1 MGKIA
6 ISNIAW
12 TGNNE
17 QVFEL
22 LAALGLGGIEVAPG
36 KVNNGWDAL
45 NTSVIR
51 NYRNA
56 CDSFGLVIP
65 SFQAFLYGKPELQLL
80 GDKQSFSALKQHMK
94 FVCDL
99 ADVAGAK
106 VLVFGAP
113 KNRLV
118 FGHTY
123 EDALKLAQ
131 ERLAALAEICWQ
143 HRISIGLEAVPQ
155 AYGGEIITSYKES
168 ANIVTVVNHPGLVFH
183 LDAGCTFLNDDSISQ
198 AIELNAGSIAH
209 FHISQPKLTD
219 FSEPADYHL
228 SAARV
233 LNAVGYDRW
242 LCIEMLQSENAL
254 YSIEQAVNFVK
265 KSFMSGLNF

>member
-22 LAALGLGGIEVAPG
+22 LAGLGVGGIEVAPG

-45 NTSVIR
+45 NANVMG
-51 NYRNA
+51 NYRKA

-80 GDKQSFSALKQHMK
+80 GDKQNFAALKQHMK
-94 FVCDL
+94 FVSEL

-113 KNRLV
+113 KNRLILS
-118 FGHTY
+118 HSY
-123 EDALKLAQ
+123 EDALKLAE

-143 HRISIGLEAVPQ
+143 YKVSIGLESVPQ
-155 AYGGEIITSYKES
+155 IYGGEIITSYKES
-168 ANIVTVVNHPGLVFH
+168 AHIVAAVSHPGLVFH
-183 LDAGCTFLNDDSISQ
+183 LDTGCTFLNGDSISQ
-198 AIELNAGSIAH
+198 AIERNMNSIAH
-209 FHISQPKLTD
+209 LHISQPKLSD
-219 FSEPADYHL
+219 FSEPADYHCE
-228 SAARV
+228 AAKA
-233 LNAVGYDRW
+233 LNAAGYDSWR
-242 LCIEMLQSENAL
+242 CIEMLETEKSSDA
-254 YSIEQAVNFVK
+254 IRTAVNFINEK
-265 KSFMSGLNF
+265 YSHHS